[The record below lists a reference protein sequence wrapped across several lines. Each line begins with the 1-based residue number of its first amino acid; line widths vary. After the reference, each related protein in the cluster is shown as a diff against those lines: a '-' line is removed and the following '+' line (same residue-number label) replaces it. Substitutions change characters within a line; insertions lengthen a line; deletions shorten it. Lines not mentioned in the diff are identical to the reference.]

1 MKLNRKLRQSCWLEV
16 KHFVLDD
23 SLGWW
28 PLRLLLS
35 ILTSMSVARYI
46 PFLLPKVHYLTEVS
60 EVPLDGL
67 EGHKALSPGHRPGLM
82 RSVARAPCKGKS
94 IKRHGKA
101 YALSGR
107 ILRLSA
113 YPGRCP
119 GLCADGL
126 SGRFYAW
133 VSLLPKLQ

>member
-1 MKLNRKLRQSCWLEV
+1 MS
-16 KHFVLDD
+16 
-23 SLGWW
+23 
-28 PLRLLLS
+28 S
-35 ILTSMSVARYI
+35 IY
-46 PFLLPKVHYLTEVS
+46 VS

-67 EGHKALSPGHRPGLM
+67 EGHKAPSPGHRPGLM
-82 RSVARAPCKGKS
+82 RSVATAPCKGKS

-113 YPGRCP
+113 YPGRSCAPVGAQAAKPDVP

-126 SGRFYAW
+126 SGRFYTW
-133 VSLLPKLQ
+133 VSLLQKLQ